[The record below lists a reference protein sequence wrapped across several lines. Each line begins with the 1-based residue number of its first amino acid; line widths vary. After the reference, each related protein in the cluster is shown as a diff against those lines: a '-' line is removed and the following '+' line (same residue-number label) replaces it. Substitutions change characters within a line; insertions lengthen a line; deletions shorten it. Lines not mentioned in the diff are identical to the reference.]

1 MRDVSAQ
8 GKCSFHSAP
17 AAADPEQFLIC
28 YPVRHGLRQRTNE
41 KMSEELSE
49 TMTSLGG
56 RLVHK
61 EVHGGH
67 EVYRAGVKRHT
78 ALHQQFKKTKHTL
91 KKPFQ

>member
-1 MRDVSAQ
+1 
-8 GKCSFHSAP
+8 
-17 AAADPEQFLIC
+17 
-28 YPVRHGLRQRTNE
+28 
-41 KMSEELSE
+41 MSEELSE

-78 ALHQQFKKTKHTL
+78 ALHQQFKKTKHTF